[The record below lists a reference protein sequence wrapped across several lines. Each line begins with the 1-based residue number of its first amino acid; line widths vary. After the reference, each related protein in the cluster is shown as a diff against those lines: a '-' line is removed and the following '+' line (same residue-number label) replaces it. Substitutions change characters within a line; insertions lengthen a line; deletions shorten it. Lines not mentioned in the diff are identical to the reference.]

1 MDGNISAYLNV
12 CNVTHFAVISQT
24 TPSLLST
31 DISENAKKKFLKCL
45 LQCQHREELTSC
57 RDRDILFFA
66 VYNISYRNELSTQL
80 KPL

>member
-31 DISENAKKKFLKCL
+31 DISENAKKKIKNVCYSANTGKSSLLAEIVIFYFLL
-45 LQCQHREELTSC
+45 YIT
-57 RDRDILFFA
+57 
-66 VYNISYRNELSTQL
+66 
-80 KPL
+80 